1 MGVSLLLADTRD
13 NVAGVATL
21 LEFDSYEQHTNND
34 VIAFSKPFFNGIFVM
49 DSGLVSSGIS
59 PIYYGDKM
67 TMRGWDFLKM
77 PLGTIKDSEEVLTHQ
92 DGWRYIYNHK
102 KRTFDAI
109 DNLGNTYIHRDNIQT
124 IGDLHIDFTIQM
136 SHDFEVIIGS
146 LDASDFDFYRLG
158 KRRDI
163 TFGPSPVVVG
173 QKGYDNLYD
182 YNDVPSFSNHLTTDK
197 RIDEVDDDNYAG
209 IGIIP
214 TTRSVD
220 VLEST
225 ISVGHREFGNDATQE
240 TKVYDDSFKVFD
252 LNFIKPEYRAQALKW
267 NFLLPM
273 MSRCIYPE
281 LYGVEGFG
289 ETHNNRPVYEP
300 WLIWGVFKFLFLHR
314 DDAGDDGRPPIE
326 IFDLCPNWSY

>member
-1 MGVSLLLADTRD
+1 MSLLLAETRD
-13 NVAGVATL
+13 DVAGVATL

-77 PLGTIKDSEEVLTHQ
+77 PLGIIKDSEEVLTHQ

-158 KRRDI
+158 KCRKI

-173 QKGYDNLYD
+173 QKGYDNLYG

-197 RIDEVDDDNYAG
+197 RIDEVDDNYAG

-220 VLEST
+220 ILEST

-240 TKVYDDSFKVFD
+240 TKVYDASFKVFD

-314 DDAGDDGRPPIE
+314 DGAGDDGRPPIE
-326 IFDLCPNWSY
+326 IFDLAPNWSY